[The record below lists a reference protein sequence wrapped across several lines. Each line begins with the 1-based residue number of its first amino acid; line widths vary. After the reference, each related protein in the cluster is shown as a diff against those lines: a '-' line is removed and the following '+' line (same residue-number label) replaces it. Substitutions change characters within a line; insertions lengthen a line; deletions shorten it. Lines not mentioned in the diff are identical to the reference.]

1 MGNYVQNANETIRDV
16 RQGGYMEGE
25 ELRILNRNIET
36 YEATLSNNKRLNR
49 DIMQALNILRDE
61 RSRF

>member
-1 MGNYVQNANETIRDV
+1 
-16 RQGGYMEGE
+16 MEGE

-49 DIMQALNILRDE
+49 ASLENENRDIMQALNILRDE